1 VEPREEPES
10 AAPPRVTVAIPASNA
25 EAFLGETLDSVIAQS
40 YRDWEAVITDDASS
54 DHTFDLAQRYAKEHP
69 ERIRVVRLE
78 RVDGTAA
85 ARNAAIEASSGG
97 ELIALLDHDDR
108 WRSDY
113 LEHMVSRYDNAV
125 ESGRRVGLVACNAI
139 LEAPNGRLRTFDEE
153 CGWADPVTYAGMIER
168 STIFAGALFPRA
180 VFDEVGG
187 LAPECWGA
195 DDYDL
200 WLRILE
206 RGYDVVLTREPLV
219 IYRQHEDN
227 LSRNQLR
234 MSEAAICAY
243 RRALER
249 PYATGAQRRLLRKRL
264 RHYRALRAR
273 ALALEAFEGQR
284 PLAALPLALRAVPIG
299 LIAFVQE
306 PRRWREWLVDLL
318 ATRRAPSER
327 SVERQRATARAE
339 P

>member
-1 VEPREEPES
+1 VEPREELES

-25 EAFLGETLDSVIAQS
+25 EDFLGETLDSVLTQR
-40 YRDWEAVITDDASS
+40 YRDWEVVITDDASF
-54 DHTFDLAQRYAKEHP
+54 DRTFDVAHRYAQEHP
-69 ERIRVVRLE
+69 ARIRVIRLD
-78 RVDGTAA
+78 RMAGTAT
-85 ARNAAIEASSGG
+85 ARNTAIAASGGG

-108 WRSDY
+108 WRPDY

-125 ESGRRVGLVACNAI
+125 ATGRRVGIVACNAVFD
-139 LEAPNGRLRTFDEE
+139 LPGGRSGTFDELS
-153 CGWADPVTYAGMIER
+153 GWADPVTYAGMIER

-180 VFDEVGG
+180 VFEEVGG

-200 WLRILE
+200 WLRIIE

-234 MSEAAICAY
+234 MTEAAMCAY

-249 PYATGAQRRLLRKRL
+249 PYATAAQRRALRKRL

-273 ALALEAFEGQR
+273 ALVHDALIASR
-284 PLAALPLALRAVPIG
+284 PLAALVLALRAAPVG
-299 LIAFVQE
+299 LIAFLQE
-306 PRRWREWLVDLL
+306 PRRWREWLADLL
-318 ATRRAPSER
+318 AAPRLQSAPKRRA
-327 SVERQRATARAE
+327 AAGDGAR
-339 P
+339 